1 MAARDTLD
9 VAVVVRIYILLLSI
23 RLNLDIS
30 KHIAWRLKLR
40 PHKARSS
47 SSILGGSTKL
57 FFNFMILGIYLI
69 GVVISYIYV
78 IYTAYKYKKEVLIS
92 DLVVGI
98 FISAMSYLTLIV
110 FMFINFMNS
119 KYWNKRVF

>member
-1 MAARDTLD
+1 
-9 VAVVVRIYILLLSI
+9 
-23 RLNLDIS
+23 
-30 KHIAWRLKLR
+30 
-40 PHKARSS
+40 
-47 SSILGGSTKL
+47 
-57 FFNFMILGIYLI
+57 MILGIYLI

-110 FMFINFMNS
+110 FMFMNFMNS